1 MEDLYR
7 GKASSEPPLCCD
19 QIMQPQF
26 QRAHKVTN
34 QLTGKNHG
42 NRTLKQQLIISQISD
57 HAVLH
62 KQDSIASAADHAD
75 SAYHTYTVTKQRY
88 GTYNLSK
95 GNSFMLLLDTSSVG
109 VRVQEESTHVPLR
122 LKRIL
127 LWLTLLRFHYL
138 LLLADVVI
146 VVQAILVRTHGFR
159 IFILLRRYICAFDV
173 QLFV

>member
-1 MEDLYR
+1 MLRPNYATTISTR
-7 GKASSEPPLCCD
+7 AQSHKSASWQKPRQSHT
-19 QIMQPQF
+19 QTTT
-26 QRAHKVTN
+26 HYT
-34 QLTGKNHG
+34 
-42 NRTLKQQLIISQISD
+42 QISD
-57 HAVLH
+57 HAVLR

-95 GNSFMLLLDTSSVG
+95 GNSFVVLLDTSSVG

-159 IFILLRRYICAFDV
+159 IFILLRRYIWAFDV
-173 QLFV
+173 